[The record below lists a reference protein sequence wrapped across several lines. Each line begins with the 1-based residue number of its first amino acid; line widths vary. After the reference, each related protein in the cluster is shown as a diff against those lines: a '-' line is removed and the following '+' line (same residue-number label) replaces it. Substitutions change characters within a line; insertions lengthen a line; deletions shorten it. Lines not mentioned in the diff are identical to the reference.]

1 MIEKKHLPILIFI
14 IFMIVF
20 VNLLLNYKHF
30 IGKFERPYWLDLSLF
45 ENPLK
50 EPKLPKG
57 SKIPSCD
64 TSKFQNQKIPNRAPF
79 HWTGKGL
86 MTIWFDDAYA
96 SEYDSAFLIMS
107 QYQFLGAI
115 SIPVNSIC
123 YHPYMT
129 WEQIKNLQSQGWEI
143 TSHGLSHDCRKF
155 LFNDSTIQSE
165 LTESKQILEQHGF
178 YVEQFVLPCDY
189 AQTIFFMNNDQLK
202 QAVKQVYGSMR
213 TVEKKRINPLPVK
226 DPYNLKAM
234 QVLHNT
240 RLNEIETAIEMTKR
254 NKGWLIL
261 VFHNINND
269 NDPLSIS
276 EQRFTQILDLIK
288 QSELSVVLPSQALSI
303 NNHTYKGHKAGNLV
317 SRSAL

>member
-1 MIEKKHLPILIFI
+1 
-14 IFMIVF
+14 
-20 VNLLLNYKHF
+20 
-30 IGKFERPYWLDLSLF
+30 
-45 ENPLK
+45 
-50 EPKLPKG
+50 
-57 SKIPSCD
+57 
-64 TSKFQNQKIPNRAPF
+64 
-79 HWTGKGL
+79 
-86 MTIWFDDAYA
+86 
-96 SEYDSAFLIMS
+96 
-107 QYQFLGAI
+107 
-115 SIPVNSIC
+115 
-123 YHPYMT
+123 
-129 WEQIKNLQSQGWEI
+129 
-143 TSHGLSHDCRKF
+143 
-155 LFNDSTIQSE
+155 
-165 LTESKQILEQHGF
+165 
-178 YVEQFVLPCDY
+178 
-189 AQTIFFMNNDQLK
+189 MNNDQLK